1 MPAGLS
7 NRIGPRST
15 AHWSLGVFGASLWEL
30 SITRELGLRL
40 CPRAPF
46 AVCFVGF
53 ARTSRPENAHKPSNS
68 RKTPEKKAFF
78 PIDRTEL
85 RLVEPRSYRNSEDLA
100 IFLRTVTADKICSG
114 KHDTGSQPL
123 SRVFLAADPNGCGGS
138 RNVSLTHC
146 SQR

>member
-30 SITRELGLRL
+30 SITEELGLKL
-40 CPRAPF
+40 CPWAAF

-68 RKTPEKKAFF
+68 RKTPEKKVFF

-100 IFLRTVTADKICSG
+100 IFYAHYRQTKFVAENTTPAPNHCLGFLCSG
-114 KHDTGSQPL
+114 CE
-123 SRVFLAADPNGCGGS
+123 RMCRS
-138 RNVSLTHC
+138 RNVSLTQC